1 MAKKL
6 PPAKLREKA
15 KQLLEQAKIEENKQ
29 YEKAGRLAAKTLNK
43 KGAFVS
49 DDADE
54 LKTEIDR
61 LKNEIRKILGD

>member
-1 MAKKL
+1 MARKL
-6 PPAKLREKA
+6 TPEKLRKKA

-43 KGAFVS
+43 KGAFMS
-49 DDADE
+49 DDAGE
-54 LKTEIDR
+54 LKAEIDR

>member
-1 MAKKL
+1 
-6 PPAKLREKA
+6 
-15 KQLLEQAKIEENKQ
+15 
-29 YEKAGRLAAKTLNK
+29 LAAKTLNK

-49 DDADE
+49 DDAGD